1 MARKSFAGASFGK
14 SFGVF
19 RKMARS
25 SLLKSFR
32 LRLLL
37 LLAALLVLT
46 LSVQYYVNLRAVRRN
61 TQFIVAQQRA
71 IMAGVALGVDSLS
84 SKKYLDQMRDEAKQ
98 PLLGEQAELVKNIL
112 LVDDQG
118 NILDSLDD
126 QQTPR
131 ENPDKTPRY
140 VKVKDITLPPLNS
153 AVERPPDNTPL
164 PEGMTIGRQH
174 RVGNAG
180 AFYFP
185 VETTNGRRYVIVVLD
200 SANTLTALLERQ
212 SRQSQLYTLA
222 VLLVTT
228 CLTAI
233 VVWRFTRPIKSLS
246 VGARRVAGGDF
257 SFRVPTSGR
266 QDEMG
271 ELTEQFNEMTVKLG
285 RTRELETKLHDAEK
299 AAVVGRLASA
309 IAHEIRNPLNYINL
323 TLDHLRTS
331 FAPGDAAKQEKFAA
345 LTTQLKSE
353 VARINTH
360 VTEFLNYS
368 RPAKLELQTVDLYDV
383 ARDAL
388 RLVEPQAVAGN
399 VGTRVDKQGEL
410 PPVMADPE
418 SLRSALTNLIIN
430 GLQATDGTGGK
441 LSIRLSGEEQ
451 GQRVR
456 IEISDTGR
464 GIAPED
470 ISKVFEPYYSTKE
483 TGTGLGLAIVR
494 KAVDEHHGTISV
506 KSKLSEGTTFTI
518 TLPTNQS

>member
-1 MARKSFAGASFGK
+1 MP
-14 SFGVF
+14 
-19 RKMARS
+19 RS
-25 SLLKSFR
+25 RLLKSFR
-32 LRLLL
+32 VRLLL
-37 LLAALLVLT
+37 LLAALLMLT

-61 TQFIVAQQRA
+61 SQFIIEQQRA

-84 SKKYLDQMRDEAKQ
+84 SGLYLDKIREQARE
-98 PLLGEQAELVKNIL
+98 PLLGEQSERVKNV
-112 LVDDQG
+112 LVIDDQG
-118 NILDSLDD
+118 NILDSLDKE
-126 QQTPR
+126 QQPR
-131 ENPDKTPRY
+131 ENPDKTLRHIR
-140 VKVKDITLPPLNS
+140 VKDISLPPLNS
-153 AVERPPDNTPL
+153 AVELPPNNTPL
-164 PEGMTIGRQH
+164 PEGMTVGPGH
-174 RVGNAG
+174 RTANAA

-185 VETTNGRRYVIVVLD
+185 VETTIGHRYVIVVLD
-200 SANTLTALLERQ
+200 SANTLAALLKPQAQE
-212 SRQSQLYTLA
+212 SLLYTLA

-228 CLTAI
+228 CLTGI

-285 RTRELETKLHDAEK
+285 RTRELETKLHEAEK

-323 TLDHLRTS
+323 TLDHLRAN
-331 FAPGDAAKQEKFAA
+331 FAPNDVARQEKFAA

-368 RPAKLELQTVDLYDV
+368 RPATLELQTIDLYAV

-388 RLVEPQAVAGN
+388 SLVEPQAVASN
-399 VGTRVDKQGEL
+399 VETRVDRQSNL

-441 LSIRLSGEEQ
+441 LSIILSGEEQ
-451 GQRVR
+451 GRRVR

-506 KSKLSEGTTFTI
+506 KSKLGEGTTFTI
-518 TLPTNQS
+518 TLPVSEPGAIATGS